1 MKHLK
6 NLASGRELR
15 LPLRTV
21 DLVRPGGEALL
32 LAGVAFGCVQL
43 GWSAVSPGGAERVS
57 LALVSDNG
65 AVAAERPLRSPF
77 APASQAEGVR
87 AGAQPAAIA
96 GIKVAGVRIAD
107 LAEQSGAIIGFPDGS
122 QRPFLVGHEVV
133 EGVVLSEVRGDRI
146 VLAFDGG
153 TQVLA
158 VEPAA
163 ASGSFALALMG
174 RSEYPAAELVLA
186 SNATAT
192 AGATATATAT
202 ATTSKYSLPEASSA
216 AQMNVRSDA
225 STNAQWLMATMS
237 HAEMRN
243 GQVYAWRVATT
254 PPKMATDAGL
264 QVGDLIVAVNGNTP
278 GDPAAVLAA
287 ASSGRISI
295 AVERGSGERKV
306 LTLSS
311 GMPS

>member
-1 MKHLK
+1 MKHFK

-15 LPLRTV
+15 LPVRAA
-21 DLVRPGGEALL
+21 DLVRPGGEVLL

-77 APASQAEGVR
+77 APASQAGDVR
-87 AGAQPAAIA
+87 AGVQPAAIA

-133 EGVVLSEVRGDRI
+133 EGVVLSEVRADRI

-158 VEPAA
+158 VAPAA

-174 RSEYPAAELVLA
+174 RSESPATGLVLA
-186 SNATAT
+186 SS
-192 AGATATATAT
+192 ATAT
-202 ATTSKYSLPEASSA
+202 ATTSKYSLPEGASG

-225 STNAQWLMATMS
+225 SSNAQWLMATMS
-237 HAEMRN
+237 QAEMRN
-243 GQVYAWRVATT
+243 GQVYAWRVATP
-254 PPKMATDAGL
+254 PPKIATDAGL
-264 QVGDLIVAVNGNTP
+264 QVGDLIVAVNGNPP